1 MISPSTPYARTENLR
16 FKIYGVPNGGPEL
29 CLALDMRGDPVAGHP
44 REMARFAQIGASGTT
59 EEDVTK
65 SVQSMTWVNDQTFNS
80 GFSQSSCRALLRPDA
95 FSSSRSLYR
104 CDASA
109 ISVSTGL
116 LTLRPSSWL
125 TCTYFIVVST
135 SLCPISFCTV

>member
-16 FKIYGVPNGGPEL
+16 FKIHGVPNGGPEL

-80 GFSQSSCRALLRPDA
+80 GFYYRNV
-95 FSSSRSLYR
+95 RSAELNL
-104 CDASA
+104 
-109 ISVSTGL
+109 SVVVDGGEKVMLESLVHVETMHSVGNL
-116 LTLRPSSWL
+116 DLTL
-125 TCTYFIVVST
+125 
-135 SLCPISFCTV
+135 